1 MILAAAHAG
10 AYRAVETHNAAL
22 TPSQLRCATPPVTAL
37 DRLHSEGWV
46 EPEDHSPHAWLHR
59 RRPADVTPR

>member
-22 TPSQLRCATPPVTAL
+22 TPSQLRIATPRSPRSTASAA
-37 DRLHSEGWV
+37 RAGSRGG
-46 EPEDHSPHAWLHR
+46 
-59 RRPADVTPR
+59 